1 MSSEDVQARRERH
14 RAEFAEGTSWF
25 LDIVLLGDGNGN
37 GNGNGEG
44 GDTKQLIGSTGFR
57 SFAAGEAEWGA
68 IVHRDFQR
76 TGVCTEAYTACV
88 SMADTGKWA
97 LVKFVTAVTKA
108 DNTRI
113 IEFCSNMGMEESE
126 DAPPP
131 PEGSDQPLTKFILP
145 VNDE

>member
-25 LDIVLLGDGNGN
+25 LDIVLLGDGNGT

-44 GDTKQLIGSTGFR
+44 GATKQLIGSTGFR

-88 SMADTGKWA
+88 STAGCEPQPASFHESKPNSRIA
-97 LVKFVTAVTKA
+97 LTSPT
-108 DNTRI
+108 
-113 IEFCSNMGMEESE
+113 
-126 DAPPP
+126 
-131 PEGSDQPLTKFILP
+131 
-145 VNDE
+145 